1 MNPITRSWNTLTRG
15 LDWFGDWLPQLFL
28 RLILAWEFGQAGFS
42 KLRGENWFESV
53 KDNFPV
59 PFNMLPTDIS
69 WQLATWAEIL
79 GAGALVLGLFTRLT
93 SFSLLI
99 LTVVATMA
107 VHMPAEWSSLAEL
120 WQGYRV
126 SSSEF
131 GNFKLPLLF
140 FIMLLPLFF
149 SGAGKLSLDH
159 LVKRMT
165 GGY

>member
-1 MNPITRSWNTLTRG
+1 
-15 LDWFGDWLPQLFL
+15 
-28 RLILAWEFGQAGFS
+28 
-42 KLRGENWFESV
+42 
-53 KDNFPV
+53 
-59 PFNMLPTDIS
+59 MLPTDIS
-69 WQLATWAEIL
+69 WQLATWSEIL
-79 GAGALVLGLFTRLT
+79 GAGALALGLFTRLT

-99 LTVVATMA
+99 LLVVATMA

-159 LVKRMT
+159 LVKRMA
-165 GGY
+165 GGH